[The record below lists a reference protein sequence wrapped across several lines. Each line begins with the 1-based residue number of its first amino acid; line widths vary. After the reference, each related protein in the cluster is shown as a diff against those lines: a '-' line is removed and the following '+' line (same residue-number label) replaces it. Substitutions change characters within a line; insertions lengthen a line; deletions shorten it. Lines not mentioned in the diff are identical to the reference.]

1 MPRLE
6 IRPFSAEFVRDAGD
20 VLAARHRAH
29 RAAEP
34 LVPERYED
42 PATAA
47 AEVETLL
54 GSDDASG
61 TVALYGSR
69 VVGYLLGVRR
79 SDEIW
84 GPNVWIEV
92 AGHAV
97 EEPEDARDLYGAAA
111 GRWVEEGRV
120 RHYAIVP
127 ATDDALLTH
136 IP

>member
-1 MPRLE
+1 
-6 IRPFSAEFVRDAGD
+6 
-20 VLAARHRAH
+20 
-29 RAAEP
+29 
-34 LVPERYED
+34 
-42 PATAA
+42 
-47 AEVETLL
+47 
-54 GSDDASG
+54 
-61 TVALYGSR
+61 
-69 VVGYLLGVRR
+69 
-79 SDEIW
+79 
-84 GPNVWIEV
+84 V